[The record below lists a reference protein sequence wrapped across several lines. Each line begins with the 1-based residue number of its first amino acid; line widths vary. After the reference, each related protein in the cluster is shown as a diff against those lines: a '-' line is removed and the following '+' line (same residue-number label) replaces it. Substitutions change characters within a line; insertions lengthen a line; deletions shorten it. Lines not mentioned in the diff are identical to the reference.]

1 MAEEALTGSSLVP
14 LRPNSFPKLTD
25 FKTFQDTSIQILSAR
40 RRGRQAVARG
50 ASSPERNNKLANA
63 VAQLQDFTY
72 DKSVKETACAFG
84 NLGAN
89 AGLGDPEPAL
99 ETCERPA
106 KLDTNDLG
114 LFWAGWMD
122 LGDIREDHGQ
132 FSAALSNY
140 REAEAIADQLVK
152 SDPGNTCWQFAL
164 SASHDKIGDVL
175 EDQGHIADALKSYQ
189 ASLEIREALAKS
201 DPRNNLWQRD
211 LSLSYDKV
219 GDVLVAQE
227 QLSAALK
234 SYHAAFSIRD
244 RLAKATPSN
253 ANGQRGLAVSYS
265 KLALVY
271 FKGNQLPEARQNI
284 NVARAIAIRLVKAHP
299 EVVQFKNDVD
309 WFDQQ
314 IAALK

>member
-1 MAEEALTGSSLVP
+1 LQEALRL
-14 LRPNSFPKLTD
+14 LKD
-25 FKTFQDTSIQILSAR
+25 
-40 RRGRQAVARG
+40 
-50 ASSPERNNKLANA
+50 NKLANA
-63 VAQLQDFTY
+63 VAQLQDFTH
-72 DKSVKETACAFG
+72 DKSVKDAACAFG
-84 NLGAN
+84 NLGAD
-89 AGLGDPEPAL
+89 AGLGDPKPAL
-99 ETCERPA
+99 EAYERA
-106 KLDTNDLG
+106 VKLDTNDLS

-122 LGDIREDHGQ
+122 LGDIREDHGH

-189 ASLEIREALAKS
+189 ASLDIRDALAKS
-201 DPRNNLWQRD
+201 DPRNDLWQRD

-234 SYHAAFSIRD
+234 SYQAAFSIRD

-253 ANGQRGLAVSYS
+253 ANGQHELAVSYS

-271 FKGNQLPEARQNI
+271 LKGNQLPEARQNFD
-284 NVARAIAIRLVKAHP
+284 VARAIAVRLVKAYP

>member
-1 MAEEALTGSSLVP
+1 VLSEEADGHLKGS
-14 LRPNSFPKLTD
+14 
-25 FKTFQDTSIQILSAR
+25 
-40 RRGRQAVARG
+40 
-50 ASSPERNNKLANA
+50 KLANPIP
-63 VAQLQDFTY
+63 LLRDFAD
-72 DKSVKETACAFG
+72 DKPAKDAAGAFG
-84 NLGAN
+84 NLEAIAGHDDPKLALQADKKAAKFDAN
-89 AGLGDPEPAL
+89 VLKGLLWVA
-99 ETCERPA
+99 
-106 KLDTNDLG
+106 
-114 LFWAGWMD
+114 WMD
-122 LGDIREDHGQ
+122 LGNIQEDHGRLG
-132 FSAALSNY
+132 AALSNY

-189 ASLEIREALAKS
+189 ASLDIRDALAKS
-201 DPRNNLWQRD
+201 DPRNDLWQRD

-234 SYHAAFSIRD
+234 SYQAAFSIRD

-253 ANGQRGLAVSYS
+253 VNGQHELAVSYS

-271 FKGNQLPEARQNI
+271 LKGNQLPEARQNFD
-284 NVARAIAIRLVKAHP
+284 VARAIAVRLVKAYP